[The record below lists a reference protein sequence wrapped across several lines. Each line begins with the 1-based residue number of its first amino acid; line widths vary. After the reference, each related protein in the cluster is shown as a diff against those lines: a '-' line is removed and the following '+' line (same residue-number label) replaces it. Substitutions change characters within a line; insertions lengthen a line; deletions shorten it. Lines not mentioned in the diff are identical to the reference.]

1 MSLFGTVKDVLV
13 GRAMQ
18 IMSDPRMSRVMSD
31 PRLMTAA
38 MKAMNLGGSVKGE
51 LDKATRFAA
60 AMFGLATQDEVTAL
74 RSTIQ
79 QLEDTIAILE
89 SKAATATD
97 ATATETTAA
106 AATGATPAA
115 PGGPAQ
121 RSATP

>member
-1 MSLFGTVKDVLV
+1 MSMLGTVKDVLV

-18 IMSDPRMSRVMSD
+18 IMSDPRMSRLMSD

-38 MKAMNLGGSVKGE
+38 MKAMNLGGSVKSE

-60 AMFGLATQDEVTAL
+60 SVFGLATQDEVTAL

-89 SKAATATD
+89 SKTATD
-97 ATATETTAA
+97 ATAAAGTGAATAA
-106 AATGATPAA
+106 AT
-115 PGGPAQ
+115 PGGPA
-121 RSATP
+121 RASATP

>member
-1 MSLFGTVKDVLV
+1 MSMLGTIKDVLV

-38 MKAMNLGGSVKGE
+38 MKAMNLGGSVKTE

-60 AMFGLATQDEVTAL
+60 SVFGLATQDEVTAL

-79 QLEDTIAILE
+79 QLEDSIAIL
-89 SKAATATD
+89 AATA
-97 ATATETTAA
+97 
-106 AATGATPAA
+106 PAV
-115 PGGPAQ
+115 PGGPA
-121 RSATP
+121 RPGAAP